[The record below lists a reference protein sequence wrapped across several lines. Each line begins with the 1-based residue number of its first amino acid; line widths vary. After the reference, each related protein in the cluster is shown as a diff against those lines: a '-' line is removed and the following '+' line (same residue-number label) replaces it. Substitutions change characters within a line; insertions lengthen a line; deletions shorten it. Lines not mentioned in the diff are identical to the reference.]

1 MVSGTLRHIGNDA
14 FHAETNSSD
23 IKGVGGPRISFA
35 HFGGTGVSCSD
46 AVFPVRERDTERE
59 TVAELRAN
67 LTDRDAAT
75 TMLRRCALSRSEE
88 RGVRDPTVRH
98 SLFRRSGAEAQPR
111 NYISSPLRRTLGR
124 QGCNPDHQVHPFMIM
139 SMNSATI
146 MSRFCSVTSDSMMT
160 LPNSRLVPM
169 NFTTM
174 TPMSAKDIR
183 GIVRTHPS

>member
-1 MVSGTLRHIGNDA
+1 M
-14 FHAETNSSD
+14 
-23 IKGVGGPRISFA
+23 
-35 HFGGTGVSCSD
+35 
-46 AVFPVRERDTERE
+46 
-59 TVAELRAN
+59 AELRAN

-75 TMLRRCALSRSEE
+75 TMLRRCALGRSEE

-98 SLFRRSGAEAQPR
+98 SLFRRSGAGAQPR

-146 MSRFCSVTSDSMMT
+146 MSGFCSVTSDLMMT
-160 LPNSRLVPM
+160 LLNSRLVPM